1 MKGQG
6 VNRDPSVAG
15 FLRTYLSRGS
25 LSALGIRKQECVPM
39 EIIERGAIT
48 VRRRAEKST
57 PECVLI
63 FVARAYAIMVSIGKL
78 PEFVQAEI
86 RDNFGNLRR
95 HPDQQHGQANV
106 FSRRVPGYRQDAAGH
121 LHANNPREYGAAA
134 RSAIRSLSAPCVLPP
149 IAVSELKVGEDEGAL
164 TCPVACICFQLHPK
178 SPMDTQD
185 LGQSSRVSPL
195 CRTRKT
201 FEIPIVECLDQLKV
215 RASWPT
221 RHRYCRER
229 ARLLRLPGS
238 IGHLRSPQSGVDNV
252 LLKHLGRTSNRL
264 RVVADM
270 HC

>member
-15 FLRTYLSRGS
+15 FLSTYLSRGS

-63 FVARAYAIMVSIGKL
+63 FVTWAYAFMVTIGKL
-78 PEFVQAEI
+78 PEFVQTEV
-86 RDNFGNLRR
+86 RDKSGNLRR

-201 FEIPIVECLDQLKV
+201 FEIPVVKCLDQLKV

-238 IGHLRSPQSGVDNV
+238 IGHLRSPQSGVTNV
-252 LLKHLGRTSNRL
+252 LLNPLGKPLNRL
-264 RVVADM
+264 RITVDIQR
-270 HC
+270 